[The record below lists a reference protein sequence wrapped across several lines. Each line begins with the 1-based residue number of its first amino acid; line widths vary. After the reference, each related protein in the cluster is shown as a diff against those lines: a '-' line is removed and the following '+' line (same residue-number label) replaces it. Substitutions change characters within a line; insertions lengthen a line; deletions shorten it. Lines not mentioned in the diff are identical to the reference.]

1 MNTLLVICYVVVPAN
16 LTNLFQPLDL
26 TVNKAAKV
34 FTRYQYSEFYRLEV
48 EKQLSNSVSPHD
60 VDVKRKL
67 TTLKSIHAGWIVQMY
82 ENFKT
87 EKGKSIILNGFRK
100 SGITEA
106 LGMIN
111 VELGPFL

>member
-1 MNTLLVICYVVVPAN
+1 MLFAFIQLDDNNISYVVVPAN

-34 FTRYQYSEFYRLEV
+34 FMRNQYSEFYRSEV
-48 EKQLSNSVSPHD
+48 EKQLSNTVSPHD
-60 VDVKRKL
+60 VNVNRNL
-67 TTLKSIHAGWIVQMY
+67 ATLKPIHAAWIVQMY
-82 ENFKT
+82 DNFKT

-106 LGMIN
+106 LVI
-111 VELGPFL
+111 